1 MWIVG
6 FLLLFIAVLILSTR
20 KAEDHYTE
28 QHISPQSSSATLP
41 IVIRAGVPYA
51 ILPDGSPV
59 KLSFGHAGLAKRGVQ
74 TQGLQDL
81 FLGGSMPVKMPV
93 RLARSGEQSTLGVL
107 RHSDKS
113 IRTVVVDMGTRQ
125 LHFRSDK
132 VLQPGEGTKYTLAAK
147 SGEVMLA
154 GESNRLGNICLNL
167 DDIQSVGYAGHVS
180 LGGSTMRLRRT
191 VPGQHTSIG
200 SQDMSEGKRRFI
212 FDVVEE
218 RVLVQ

>member
-1 MWIVG
+1 MWILG

-20 KAEDHYTE
+20 KAEHHYTE
-28 QHISPQSSSATLP
+28 HVSPQSSSATLP
-41 IVIRAGVPYA
+41 IFIRAGVPYA
-51 ILPDGSPV
+51 ILPDGSPA
-59 KLSFGHAGLAKRGVQ
+59 KLSFAHAGLAKRGAMA
-74 TQGLQDL
+74 QGLQDL
-81 FLGGSMPVKMPV
+81 FMGGNMPVKMPV
-93 RLARSGEQSTLGVL
+93 RLVRSGEQPTLGVL
-107 RHSDKS
+107 KHSDKS

-132 VLQPGEGTKYTLAAK
+132 VLQPGEGAQYTLTP
-147 SGEVMLA
+147 SGEVTLA
-154 GESNRLGNICLNL
+154 GESNRLGNISLNL
-167 DDIQSVGYAGHVS
+167 DDINSIGYAGHVS

-200 SQDMSEGKRRFI
+200 SQDMYEGKRRFI